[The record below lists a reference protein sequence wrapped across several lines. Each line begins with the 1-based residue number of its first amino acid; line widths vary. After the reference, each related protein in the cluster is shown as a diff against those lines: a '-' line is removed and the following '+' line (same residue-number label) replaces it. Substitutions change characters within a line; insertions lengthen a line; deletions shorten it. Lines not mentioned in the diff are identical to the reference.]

1 MVNFETKF
9 CNLNLLCKKCD
20 RRHIRLAFEFAQ
32 VKFFNFDLTNPKLTL
47 PSKWTREWV
56 KFIASQLSEKI
67 FEQSILYK

>member
-32 VKFFNFDLTNPKLTL
+32 VKIFNFDLKEPETDLDLKMDNG
-47 PSKWTREWV
+47 V
-56 KFIASQLSEKI
+56 GQVYC
-67 FEQSILYK
+67 QSIIRKNI